1 MKNHPLTTGEIAK
14 YCGVNFRTV
23 IRWIEKDYLI
33 SFKLP
38 GRGDNR
44 VTPENFVAFLMRNDM
59 PVPRGFSSYVKKVL
73 VVDDDPGMSGMIQR
87 ILIRNDY
94 DVRVADNGFQ
104 AGSLMTEFRPA
115 LVILDLQMPGLSG
128 FQVLKHIRDSK
139 ELAATRVLIISG
151 LGDADLNLAL
161 EAGADDVLSKPFD
174 GTELWARVQKLL
186 PQQHSD

>member
-1 MKNHPLTTGEIAK
+1 MKNYPLTTGEIAK

-44 VTPENFVAFLMRNDM
+44 VTPENFVSFLMRNDM

-94 DVRVADNGFQ
+94 EVRVADNGFQ

-128 FQVLKHIRDSK
+128 FQVLKHIRDSE
-139 ELAATRVLIISG
+139 ELAATRVLVISG
-151 LGDADLNLAL
+151 LGDAGLNLAL

-174 GTELWARVQKLL
+174 GTELWARVQTLL